1 MRDWRHFRRGHLE
14 CSLSHSIDSLKGVM
28 QGIMY
33 GITVE
38 IVTRDTRSL
47 DYSSLLQSEWLE
59 FGSTTKCNQDAMAQ
73 PRLNDP

>member
-1 MRDWRHFRRGHLE
+1 
-14 CSLSHSIDSLKGVM
+14 
-28 QGIMY
+28 MY

-59 FGSTTKCNQDAMAQ
+59 FGSTTECNRDTMAQ
-73 PRLNDP
+73 QRLNDP